1 MTEADLKILI
11 ADLFLKGDQTY
22 PLALDTDLLE
32 EGICDS
38 LGLVT
43 LVSELERRRPGLR
56 ILDQDVTADHFGSI
70 GSILAF
76 LAKRA

>member
-11 ADLFLKGDQTY
+11 ADLFLKGDRKY

-56 ILDQDVTADHFGSI
+56 ILDQDVTREHFGSI

-76 LAKRA
+76 LAKA

>member
-1 MTEADLKILI
+1 MTEADLKTLI
-11 ADLFLKGDQTY
+11 ADLFLKGDRKY
-22 PLALDTDLLE
+22 PLAADTDLLE
-32 EGICDS
+32 EGVCDS

-56 ILDQDVTADHFGSI
+56 ILDQDVTRDNFGSI
-70 GSILAF
+70 GAIQAY